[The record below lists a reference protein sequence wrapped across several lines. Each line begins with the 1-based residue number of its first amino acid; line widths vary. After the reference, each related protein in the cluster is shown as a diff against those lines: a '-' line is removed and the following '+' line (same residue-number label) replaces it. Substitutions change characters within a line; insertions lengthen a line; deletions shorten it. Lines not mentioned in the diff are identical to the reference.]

1 MMAAQTTYLPASY
14 CGAKG
19 PRLRQG
25 PCGSPLGG
33 PQIQDLTLLGALIIV
48 AVPSYGQELMVTH
61 TAG

>member
-1 MMAAQTTYLPASY
+1 MKTAETAYLPAAY

-33 PQIQDLTLLGALIIV
+33 AEIQDLTFPGALIIV